1 MADNPDKTSADNET
15 PARVKRF
22 SLRKLLGRVMLVALA
37 IVIVNSVIN
46 ANQNFSNRF
55 KEGFYFEKYS
65 NAKQVRAALLKL
77 HPIGSDI
84 EALRR
89 SLEKAGAKQDL
100 NYTSRVAYG
109 YTQNTESYLYKS
121 LWQLDINVD
130 YASSTKVQNISVS
143 MMGAVK

>member
-65 NAKQVRAALLKL
+65 NAKEARAALLKL

-84 EALRR
+84 AALHRT
-89 SLEKAGAKQDL
+89 LENAGAGKHTGINEIFYRYIENKGSIFDEL
-100 NYTSRVAYG
+100 WVARI
-109 YTQNTESYLYKS
+109 E
-121 LWQLDINVD
+121 VD
-130 YASSTKVQNISVS
+130 DAVIKNISVRNS
-143 MMGAVK
+143 GMAK